1 MMFFVGRFIAAGVLL
16 ASFGLGVSALEI
28 TGQTGT
34 RVCASNYAYIPPRT
48 DCIQLSTNFIFYS
61 MCSFDLAQLTV
72 TNCSADA
79 RLAIDGGEPRAVSP
93 GDTFVAT
100 YQIEVTSGWVE
111 WKLIVSAT
119 GGPTLRYD
127 REYSANVSH
136 EAIFPLGNPD
146 RIETLF
152 QWDPYSSWVVIRIST
167 YGFVAWHEG
176 REWTALPA
184 GDHVLSVS
192 AADWSVAEM
201 FWYTFLLDE
210 LKVLIRGNYDGGAKA
225 TMWKWTK

>member
-61 MCSFDLAQLTV
+61 MCRFDLAQLTV

-119 GGPTLRYD
+119 GGLTLRYD
-127 REYSANVSH
+127 GEYSANVSH
-136 EAIFPLGNPD
+136 EAISPVGNPD

-152 QWDPYSSWVVIRIST
+152 QWDPYFFSWVVIRISI
-167 YGFVAWHEG
+167 YGFVTWDDG
-176 REWTALPA
+176 TEWTALPA

-192 AADWSVAEM
+192 VPDWPVR
-201 FWYTFLLDE
+201 LDE
-210 LKVLIRGNYDGGAKA
+210 LKVRIRGDYDGGAKA